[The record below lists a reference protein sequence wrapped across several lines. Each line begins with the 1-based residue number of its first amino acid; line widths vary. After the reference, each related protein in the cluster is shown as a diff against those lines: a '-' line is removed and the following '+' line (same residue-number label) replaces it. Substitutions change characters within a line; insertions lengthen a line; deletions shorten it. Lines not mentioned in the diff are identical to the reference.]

1 MILLRCISTALAY
14 RDPDMDTHI
23 QIWIW
28 ICPSSRWIALWPLI
42 RTIENRKNRKS
53 KINANLAAILLPIC
67 ILHSTQHN
75 KRFVVRFTFLRT
87 YTPTQHI
94 TFLRTY
100 VSSYVFTHP
109 THHVSSYV
117 FTHPTHHV
125 SSYVFHH
132 ITFLRTFFITFLRT
146 FYLLIYNV
154 SAYVSS
160 L

>member
-1 MILLRCISTALAY
+1 VILLRCISTALAY

-75 KRFVVRFTFLRT
+75 KTFRRT
-87 YTPTQHI
+87 FYVSTYVYTHPTHH
-94 TFLRTY
+94 

-154 SAYVSS
+154 SSYVSS